1 VLYKRR
7 DSHQRHPVLRL
18 STRNLLCSSSLLLL
32 INQSKMFN
40 QLLLLAL
47 FFAVGFC
54 EKATFGDVQVEQ
66 ETVLV
71 PVVVSEKF

>member
-1 VLYKRR
+1 
-7 DSHQRHPVLRL
+7 
-18 STRNLLCSSSLLLL
+18 LLLL